1 MILSLR
7 VQRWMERNRP
17 WEGMCG
23 SGDLLV
29 ESESWN
35 LTLEQRQS
43 IPVLYRFLLDKA
55 EIYFE
60 VCGMIGGDV

>member
-17 WEGMCG
+17 WQGKYG
-23 SGDLLV
+23 LGDLMD

-35 LTLEQRQS
+35 LTLEQRSQ
-43 IPVLYRFLLDKA
+43 IQGLYKVLLDKA

-60 VCGMIGGDV
+60 VCGMIGDV